1 MTTLSRFLA
10 AAFCL
15 FGAGCVTEELKA
27 PNAAWSLSSD
37 SPVIAVSPTPQ
48 DRAPIAPLD
57 LVAETQADDEGSDQL
72 SFFDAATP
80 DDLEPDFLADQ
91 APTDFHRLGRQV
103 IHGLDGSWTKMY
115 SVRAGRGNDI
125 VALMRAY
132 VADFPVEQNTPNF
145 ADRPASEIIRWSL
158 QPNFYKDEV
167 SNKFGSRNGLVNADI
182 ADVIHVTAPPPTL
195 LFIDELLQK
204 VLGDQ
209 PQIEIEITVVE
220 VNLSDKIDWDSK
232 LKVAELQNRNLPY
245 DPNTNPPAGGFGSGV
260 PFLDDGAADGSG
272 AGFSSFPDG
281 PISLPGFLL
290 SLQGVHDSFS
300 VKGIISVL
308 QSIGAAELLS
318 TPKITVLNGHHAKL
332 TTGDKLPVFTA
343 KGSVTNPTVTTEF
356 EQTGVTVELIPFIVA
371 EDLIRVDLSIDVSSQ
386 TGSTPFVINGVD
398 VSSPIISQRTTDT
411 TLHVYSGQSFTIGG
425 LRQKQHIETLT
436 KVPFLGDIPLL
447 GWFFKSRLSEE
458 QTTEIL
464 FLVEPTIKVP
474 SRALIDPLRR

>member
-1 MTTLSRFLA
+1 MTQLSRFLVLA
-10 AAFCL
+10 ACFS
-15 FGAGCVTEELKA
+15 GVGCVSEELKQ
-27 PNAAWSLSSD
+27 PRSNWSLSTD
-37 SPVIAVSPTPQ
+37 SPVIAVSPTPEG
-48 DRAPIAPLD
+48 RASLD
-57 LVAETQADDEGSDQL
+57 THELLALTQAEDDESDQL
-72 SFFDAATP
+72 SFFDPATP
-80 DDLEPDFLADQ
+80 DDLEPDYLAEQ

-115 SVRAGRGNDI
+115 SVRAGRGTAI
-125 VALMRAY
+125 VDLMRAY
-132 VADFPVEQNTPNF
+132 VADFPVEAHTPNF
-145 ADRPASEIIRWSL
+145 SDRPATEIIKWSL
-158 QPNFYKDEV
+158 QQNFYRDEV
-167 SNKFGSRNGLVNADI
+167 STKFGSRKDVMLPDI

-220 VNLSDKIDWDSK
+220 VNLSDKIDWDAK
-232 LKVAELQNRNLPY
+232 LKVAELENRNSPF
-245 DPNTNPPAGGFGSGV
+245 DPSTNPAAGGFGSGI
-260 PFLDDGAADGSG
+260 PFLDGNVADGSG

-308 QSIGAAELLS
+308 QTIGAAELLS

-343 KGSVTNPTVTTEF
+343 NGSINNPTVTTVF
-356 EQTGVTVELIPFIVA
+356 EQTGVTIELIPFIVA
-371 EDLIRVDLSIDVSSQ
+371 EDLIRIDLAIDVSSQ
-386 TGSTPFVINGVD
+386 TGSTPFVVNGVD
-398 VSSPIISQRTTDT
+398 VSSPVISQRTTDT

-425 LRQKQHIETLT
+425 LRQKGHIETLT
-436 KVPFLGDIPLL
+436 KVPFLGDIPLI